1 MLNSTLQFFCSDFRL
16 LSSYTF
22 ENYCSKLFILKEI
35 GHLDFLK
42 KNLVAKDSCEKEHSN
57 CQSKYFSE
65 ISESRMAANHM
76 LSAT

>member
-1 MLNSTLQFFCSDFRL
+1 MHLKIIAVSCS
-16 LSSYTF
+16 SSR
-22 ENYCSKLFILKEI
+22 KLDIWI
-35 GHLDFLK
+35 FLK
-42 KNLVAKDSCEKEHSN
+42 KNLVAKNSCEKEHSN